1 MAGSGSHV
9 PVGKKWA
16 ATKNLFSLGSR
27 RPSNLQL
34 PGRVQNTHLPN
45 TIAAA
50 TTGASLPSPYPHT
63 PPCLAPRY
71 PPRRFVHPQPNLRP
85 PSSARSFLPGLCFKK
100 PCCPTLCKVLTPG
113 PPAPTSRHLHHSTTS
128 HSRLFSSCRLN
139 RSQSHNGCPSSA
151 GAYLQARACRRWRY
165 RKGEL
170 ILIVIPR
177 GTTTRRWAA
186 LRLALAIAGQACT
199 PPAVIPSSLNRPKP
213 CRKRAD
219 KCLNAIDHLRQAPLD
234 W

>member
-1 MAGSGSHV
+1 MGRY
-9 PVGKKWA
+9 KD
-16 ATKNLFSLGSR
+16 LFSPGSR
-27 RPSNLQL
+27 RPGNLQL

-63 PPCLAPRY
+63 PPFLAPRY

-85 PSSARSFLPGLCFKK
+85 PSSARSLLTGLCFKK
-100 PCCPTLCKVLTPG
+100 PCCPALCKVLTPG

-165 RKGEL
+165 WKGEL

-177 GTTTRRWAA
+177 GPRRGG
-186 LRLALAIAGQACT
+186 GQLCA
-199 PPAVIPSSLNRPKP
+199 
-213 CRKRAD
+213 
-219 KCLNAIDHLRQAPLD
+219 
-234 W
+234 